1 MTLEYAPE
9 SRPERALNNLA
20 LALEKQGGEI
30 ARLRGELAQLQAERE
45 QQVGALSQQL
55 HATQVAL
62 DLYRNRRVIR
72 WVDRL
77 RSWLKP
83 APPAAVV
90 ATPPAPVAAALAPA
104 VPDRTDIIVCVHN
117 ALDDVQRCLRSVLQ
131 HTGPVYRLIVVDD
144 GSDAPTR
151 DWLARFCASQS
162 ITLIRNEKA
171 GGYTLA
177 ANQGM
182 RASDGRYVV
191 LLNSDT
197 IVTQR
202 WLERLQFAAE
212 VRGERTGIV
221 GPLSNTASWQSIPE
235 IEHQGDW
242 ATNPLPDGVTLAQ
255 WADWVALHSGRIY
268 PLLPF
273 LNGFCLLI
281 KRSLIEAIGLFDE
294 ENFGRGYGE
303 ENDYC
308 LRARAAGFQLVLAD
322 DCYVYHAQSKS
333 YSHERRKPLAD
344 AAGQAL
350 VAKHGALAIEAGVA
364 VCRDGLAVI
373 GLRQRARRLLERQ
386 RQIETARSRW
396 EGKRVLMILPVQ
408 HAGGGA
414 NIVLAEALAMQQ
426 MGVEVRLVNQY
437 VNRSAFERS
446 YPELHLP
453 VVYIDSEDELLVH
466 ARHADAVVAT
476 VYYSAYWVK
485 RLGELLPHLTL
496 GYYIQDYEPYFFPE
510 GTADHIRARQS
521 YQLDPRIKLFTKT
534 DWNRDELKKQT
545 GMTAATL
552 GIDFDA
558 DLYRPGQRHQPHY
571 PNGPVRICA
580 MVRPTSPR
588 RSPMLTMRVLR
599 AIAHRFGDA
608 VDIVIF
614 GVAADD
620 PALATYPHDF
630 AFHCQ
635 GVCDRITLVRLFREM
650 DVFADFSSFQ
660 AMGLTALEAMGCGA
674 AVLVPQAGG
683 AGEFARHE
691 DNALVVDTASEDACI
706 ETLARLVEDHALRGR
721 LQRQAVVDVAPLD
734 PTGPAYRLLEVLFG
748 EEGAR

>member
-30 ARLRGELAQLQAERE
+30 ARLRGELNRLTAERE

-55 HATQVAL
+55 HQTQMAL
-62 DLYRNRRVIR
+62 ELYRNRRVVR

-77 RSWLKP
+77 KGWLKP
-83 APPAAVV
+83 APPQPTAAVAAQPAAVAV
-90 ATPPAPVAAALAPA
+90 ATDVT
-104 VPDRTDIIVCVHN
+104 DRTDIIVCVHN

-131 HTGPVYRLIVVDD
+131 HTTPVYRLIVVDD
-144 GSDAPTR
+144 GSAAPTR
-151 DWLARFCASQS
+151 DWLARFCSSQS
-162 ITLIRNEKA
+162 ITLIRNEQA

-182 RASDGRYVV
+182 RASQGRYVV

-197 IVTQR
+197 LVSAG
-202 WLERLQFAAE
+202 WLERLHFAAE

-235 IEHQGDW
+235 IEHEGDW
-242 ATNPLPDGVTLAQ
+242 ATNPLPDGVQLAQ
-255 WADWVALHSGRIY
+255 WSDWVALRSGRIY
-268 PLLPF
+268 PILPF

-281 KRSLIEAIGLFDE
+281 KRSLIDTIGYFDE
-294 ENFGRGYGE
+294 EHFGRGYGE

-308 LRARAAGFQLVLAD
+308 LRAQAAGFQLVLAD

-333 YSHERRKPLAD
+333 YSHERRKPLAE

-350 VAKHGALAIEAGVA
+350 VAKHGAPVIEAGVA
-364 VCRDGLAVI
+364 VCRDGLALL

-386 RQIETARSRW
+386 RQVETARARW
-396 EGKRVLMILPVQ
+396 EGRRVLIILPVQ

-414 NIVLAEALAMQQ
+414 NIVLAEALALQE
-426 MGVEVRLVNQY
+426 MGVDVRLVNQY
-437 VNRSAFERS
+437 INRSAFERS
-446 YPELHLP
+446 YPDLHLP
-453 VVYIDSEDELLVH
+453 VIYIDSEDELLVH

-510 GTADHIRARQS
+510 GSPDYVRARQS

-534 DWNRDELKKQT
+534 CWNRDELQKQT
-545 GMTAATL
+545 NMVAQTL

-558 DLYRPGQRHQPHY
+558 DLYRPGQRHLPHY
-571 PNGPVRICA
+571 PHGPVRICA

-599 AIAHRFGDA
+599 AISQRFGAA
-608 VDIVIF
+608 VEIVIF
-614 GVAADD
+614 GVAHDD
-620 PALATYPHDF
+620 PALATYPTDF
-630 AFHCQ
+630 DFNCH
-635 GVCDRITLVRLFREM
+635 GVCDRLTLVRLFREV
-650 DVFADFSSFQ
+650 DIFADFSSFQ

-683 AGEFARHE
+683 AGEFARDHH
-691 DNALVVDTASEDACI
+691 NALLVDTSDEDACI
-706 ETLARLVEDHALRGR
+706 AALARIVEDHALRQR
-721 LQRQAVVDVAPLD
+721 LQRQAVIDVAGLD
-734 PTGPAYRLLEVLFG
+734 PTGPAYRMLEVLFG
-748 EEGAR
+748 EEAAR